1 MAPEIRCAYA
11 SRQESFRSFDACRHP
26 QECECATARCWQAS
40 NKPRWRKPRS
50 APEAVGVDV
59 LVHVA
64 GGFEL
69 SEPVST
75 LNRESWM
82 RMTDLNAWSLVA
94 VTQHLVPAMLVQGA
108 GKVVAVPARGAASGA
123 AEM

>member
-1 MAPEIRCAYA
+1 VCHRALLAGAE
-11 SRQESFRSFDACRHP
+11 
-26 QECECATARCWQAS
+26 QAS
-40 NKPRWRKPRS
+40 MEETAECS
-50 APEAVGVDV
+50 EAVGVDV

-108 GKVVAVPARGAASGA
+108 GKVVAVTARGAASGA